1 MTEVSK
7 SVCSN
12 SAADFLCTA
21 RRRRVVVAVLAGFAM
36 LASSIQGANAAATP
50 VTNIDEPGR
59 IPYSSFQS
67 VSPGQTVIAFPVVPA
82 GHRLVI
88 QHVSANLG
96 FQSRVNNQ
104 VEVFVAANG
113 GFSSFLPQFSAS
125 LTGFDQQVQLYING
139 GAAPEVIVLADSGFT
154 RNRRALSHRKNLKPS
169 CGQRHIA
176 QKHSRGRHA
185 LCARTT
191 VKQGL
196 AIFNMP
202 SPSPS

>member
-67 VSPGQTVIAFPVVPA
+67 VSPGQTVFAFPVVAA
-82 GHRLVI
+82 GDRLVI
-88 QHVSANLG
+88 QHVSGLVD
-96 FQSRVNNQ
+96 FQFDVS
-104 VEVFVAANG
+104 EV
-113 GFSSFLPQFSAS
+113 
-125 LTGFDQQVQLYING
+125 
-139 GAAPEVIVLADSGFT
+139 
-154 RNRRALSHRKNLKPS
+154 K
-169 CGQRHIA
+169 
-176 QKHSRGRHA
+176 
-185 LCARTT
+185 
-191 VKQGL
+191 
-196 AIFNMP
+196 
-202 SPSPS
+202 

>member
-1 MTEVSK
+1 MTEVLETHS
-7 SVCSN
+7 SDAVSTGF
-12 SAADFLCTA
+12 SAA
-21 RRRRVVVAVLAGFAM
+21 RRRWVVVAALAGLAM
-36 LASSIQGANAAATP
+36 LASSIQGANAATP

-104 VEVFVAANG
+104 VEVSVNNG
-113 GFSSFLPQFSAS
+113 SSSFLAQFSTS
-125 LTGFDQQVQLYING
+125 LVRFDQPVQLYVNG

-154 RNRRALSHRKNLKPS
+154 RVSFGGITLIGYLLNCTAAP
-169 CGQRHIA
+169 CAQIA
-176 QKHSRGRHA
+176 Q
-185 LCARTT
+185 
-191 VKQGL
+191 
-196 AIFNMP
+196 
-202 SPSPS
+202 